1 MLVEAAIG
9 DAYGVAFEVSASKEQ
24 ILKHNNLA
32 YVRVHPSLIKKG
44 CYTDDT
50 QMMIAVSEAILSDE
64 PWTKENLADHFV
76 EAFARDERRGYSG
89 GFFKVLQA
97 LKENGEGGA
106 ELLEIVAGDS
116 DKSGASMRV
125 APVGLHPDLNTVCF
139 VSNLQSSITHD
150 TPKGRTAALAVTL
163 MVHYFYYGLGPR
175 KDLYDWFLAETGQ
188 LKLDGFGPPSLK
200 RDGDPDMEMLKKNFM
215 VAWPEDRRISTLG
228 WDCVA
233 SAKQAILENTSMSA
247 ILKQVCDYSGDTDTA
262 ACIALAI
269 ASVCDEIK
277 NDLPRGLYQ
286 GLENGP
292 YGRNY
297 LESLDER
304 LFEKFAIDE
313 T

>member
-9 DAYGVAFEVSASKEQ
+9 DAYGVAFEVSATKAQ
-24 ILKHNNLA
+24 IANFNNLE
-32 YVRVHPSLIKKG
+32 YVRVHPSLIKEG
-44 CYTDDT
+44 EYTDDT
-50 QMMIAVSEAILSDE
+50 QMMIANTEMILSDQ
-64 PWTKENLADHFV
+64 PWTQENIANHFA
-76 EAFARDERRGYSG
+76 EAFCRDERRGYSG
-89 GFFKVLQA
+89 GFFKVL
-97 LKENGEGGA
+97 LSIKESGEGGA

-125 APVGLHPDLNTVCF
+125 APVGLFPDLNTV
-139 VSNLQSSITHD
+139 VELTNLQSSITHN
-150 TPKGRTAALAVTL
+150 TPKGRTAAVAVAL
-163 MVHYFYYGLGPR
+163 MVHYFYYRLGPR

-188 LKLDGFGPPSLK
+188 LKLDGFGPPSLT
-200 RDGDPDMEMLKKNFM
+200 GNDPDMEMLKKNFM

-233 SAKQAILENTSMSA
+233 SAKQVVLENTSMSE
-247 ILKQVCDYSGDTDTA
+247 ILKKICDYSGDTDTA

-269 ASVCDEIK
+269 ASVCSEID
-277 NDLPRGLYQ
+277 NDLPKNLYE

-297 LESLDER
+297 LESLDKR

-313 T
+313 V